1 MSLSYDLH
9 DTITVIEK
17 EDFPGMSIVKF
28 KKMVLFEN
36 ALYLPY
42 FLS

>member
-1 MSLSYDLH
+1 MSLSNGLH

-17 EDFPGMSIVKF
+17 EDFPGISNVKF

-42 FLS
+42 ILS

>member
-17 EDFPGMSIVKF
+17 EDFPGISIVKF